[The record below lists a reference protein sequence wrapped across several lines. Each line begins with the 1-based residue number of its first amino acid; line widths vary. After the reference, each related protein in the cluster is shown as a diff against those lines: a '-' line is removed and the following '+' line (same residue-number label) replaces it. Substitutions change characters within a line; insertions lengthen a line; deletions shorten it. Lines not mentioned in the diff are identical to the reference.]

1 MRDNDLDRILYAEEE
16 IVPSS
21 GFASSVMDAVHREA
35 SAPPPIP
42 FPWKWAMPGLA
53 ACLLLLAFS
62 FMGFGH
68 SRQHASATLSWA
80 STFGTLPRM
89 VEGWSMYFGVAWIAA
104 ALVVSLVSLRFSM
117 RIVAG
122 LD

>member
-1 MRDNDLDRILYAEEE
+1 MRDNDLERVLSAEEE

-21 GFASSVMDAVHREA
+21 GFVSSVMDAVHREA

-62 FMGFGH
+62 FVGFGH
-68 SRQHASATLSWA
+68 SSQYASATLSLA
-80 STFGTLPRM
+80 SMFSLLPRM
-89 VEGWSMYFGVAWIAA
+89 VEGWSMYFGVGWIAV
-104 ALVVSLVSLRFSM
+104 ALAVSVVSLRFSM
-117 RIVAG
+117 RIIAG
-122 LD
+122 GD